1 MKKKNPYL
9 SWGLQYLG
17 DCEEGCCACVCVCV
31 CVLNFHFT
39 LEFDS
44 GLPVDIR
51 DRKLSGDSFPSWKQF
66 KSLGTHSL
74 KF

>member
-1 MKKKNPYL
+1 MR
-9 SWGLQYLG
+9 
-17 DCEEGCCACVCVCV
+17 VCVCV
-31 CVLNFHFT
+31 CVLKFHFT

-51 DRKLSGDSFPSWKQF
+51 DRKLSGDSFPSWKQI